1 MQEEIGITMQKKLII
16 LFWTTSL
23 IAQSGLTYEVT
34 GRLGDNLL
42 TYCKHKWIAHVHKLN
57 LYVPHFKYADAF
69 EILDTELTARNI
81 PRHLRNVR
89 LNNQSQLTRQ
99 NSNYLYHS
107 SYYTQIENLELDEC
121 ADFVFKKSIEDPKF
135 GQDVREALSLKNAH
149 KTEIKIPLDKITVA
163 IHIRKGC
170 GIDYPLISK
179 QYINDPQIPRIDPE
193 IYSDE
198 HHSLKFPP
206 EQFYAEQLEKLYYL
220 LDKQPLY
227 GFIFTDDAHPFA
239 IAQKL
244 TAYLEK
250 KGIKIIL
257 DTNEA
262 NTTAQSSIMA
272 DIYAMTKFDYL
283 IRSESHFPWISQM
296 IGSHKGIIR
305 PVACEWEDGY
315 LKMTKVLMDIPDR
328 SRNMLKTIEI

>member
-1 MQEEIGITMQKKLII
+1 MLILLWSTTIFGQSGITYQ
-16 LFWTTSL
+16 
-23 IAQSGLTYEVT
+23 VT

-42 TYCKHKWIAHVHKLN
+42 TYCKHKWLAHVHKLN

-69 EILDTELTARNI
+69 EILDTEQRANNI
-81 PRHLRNVR
+81 PRGLRHSR
-89 LNNQSQLTRQ
+89 IKNQSQLTKQ
-99 NSNYLYHS
+99 TNNFLYHS

-121 ADFVFKKSIEDPKF
+121 ADFVFKKSIEDPEYGSAIRK
-135 GQDVREALSLKNAH
+135 ALSLKKLH
-149 KTEIKIPLDKITVA
+149 CTELEIPQEKPSVA

-179 QYINDPQIPRIDPE
+179 QYTSDSQIPRADPE

-220 LDKQPLY
+220 LNKPQIY
-227 GFIFTDDAHPFA
+227 GFIFTDDADPFG
-239 IAQKL
+239 IAQRI

-250 KGIKIIL
+250 RSVHIAIH
-257 DTNEA
+257 TQST
-262 NTTAQSSIMA
+262 NTTAPSSIVG
-272 DIYAMTKFDYL
+272 DIHAMTKFDYL
-283 IRSESHFPWISQM
+283 IRSESHFPWISQI

-305 PVACEWEDGY
+305 PVACQWEDGY

-328 SRNMLKTIEI
+328 KRNLLKTIEI